1 MTSVSSDTSSAPL
14 PAHWY
19 ADEKQARD
27 ERELIFHRSWQVAGL
42 SKDVRE
48 AQSMTTAKI
57 AGMPVV
63 ITRDA
68 DGELHA
74 MLNVCLHRGAVIA
87 QGSGPAKLLQC
98 PNHAWV
104 YGLDG
109 KLKSAPRTEREDD
122 YSCEGM
128 DLKPV
133 AVLEWGPLLLVNL
146 DADAEPPL
154 AELAT
159 MQESVE
165 RYGFAFDQ
173 LEPMP
178 EQFEWE
184 IECDWK
190 ILIENYL
197 ECYHCATVHKDF
209 SQVIDVSPER
219 YALSSDGTLL
229 TAHAPV
235 RDTSKVEQQQKIL
248 ATDGGPV
255 TESHWHM
262 LFPATTFNVYPGEG
276 AMEIT
281 WFWPTGVSKSKAC
294 CIFFKMPGA
303 SDQYIEQLTEFGI
316 QVMEED
322 NALCALMQEG
332 MASGAIASS
341 RPLPKSEALVVAFQ
355 KLVRRALA

>member
-1 MTSVSSDTSSAPL
+1 MTSVSSDTVSLPL

-27 ERELIFHRSWQVAGL
+27 ERDLIFYKSWQVAGL
-42 SKDVRE
+42 AKDVRE
-48 AQSMTTAKI
+48 PQSMTTAKI
-57 AGMPVV
+57 CAMPVV
-63 ITRDA
+63 IARDA
-68 DGELHA
+68 SGELHA
-74 MLNVCLHRGAVIA
+74 MLNVCPHRGTVIA

-104 YGLDG
+104 FGLDG

-128 DLKPV
+128 NLKPA
-133 AVLEWGPLLLVNL
+133 AVIEWGPLLLVNL
-146 DADAEPPL
+146 DAGAEPPT

-165 RYGFAFDQ
+165 RYGFSFDE

-178 EQFEWE
+178 GRFEWE

-209 SQVIDVSPER
+209 SQVIDVSPEH
-219 YALSSDGTLL
+219 YALSSGGTLL
-229 TAHAPV
+229 TAQAPV
-235 RDTSKVEQQQKIL
+235 RATSKLEQQQKIL
-248 ATDGGPV
+248 STAGGPI
-255 TESHWHM
+255 TDSHWHM

-276 AMEIT
+276 AIEIT

-294 CIFFKMPGA
+294 AIFFKMDGA
-303 SDQYIEQLTEFGI
+303 SDEYIEQLTEFGL

-322 NALCALMQEG
+322 NALCTLMQEG
-332 MASGAIASS
+332 MASGAIASA
-341 RPLPKSEALVVAFQ
+341 RPLPNSEALVVAFQ
-355 KLVRRALA
+355 RLVRRALA